1 LPSES
6 EFNSS
11 AEADFAEKWGDE
23 VRNGWTLRREAEVL
37 YSWQKTFLPDFKFR
51 RAEGKSAMMEIIGFW
66 TPEYIA
72 AHLATLEVFRET
84 PILLAIHES
93 TSHHFESAAA
103 RETIVTFKSALQV
116 KAVLQALAILN

>member
-66 TPEYIA
+66 TPEYTSTKRTRLSLFSTA
-72 AHLATLEVFRET
+72 GESGLAGSGVSPQPSEL
-84 PILLAIHES
+84 IGGWS
-93 TSHHFESAAA
+93 
-103 RETIVTFKSALQV
+103 
-116 KAVLQALAILN
+116 